1 MAALAQQIL
10 LEVAEKEASY
20 KPVDVVK
27 DLDLEFDIG
36 NLLATDPNPLDA
48 AKLKSESREEYLKE
62 LARDDTQLLINRLFQ
77 LPTERREDV
86 VVAVLPA
93 GTTRIPREKPVPK
106 PKPPT
111 RWSEFAKQKGIKS
124 RKREKLVW
132 DETIKDW
139 RPRYGYKRAQV
150 EKKNNW
156 LIEVPEN
163 KDPMVDY
170 HAELKKK
177 KKERVAKNEYQ
188 RLRNIARNHKAKV
201 PKNLFLPTENLN
213 KDEVSKAVTIAKAAT
228 ASHGKFAGTLKEE
241 KNVKVRRAKRKFESN
256 FGDTRKER
264 DAQLKVFEDMQR
276 KKPKI
281 DVKRAAN
288 QFIHQEEIEAS
299 ENPGRR
305 KAGKKHHGKEK
316 SSKKKGGLNRKGR
329 NRPQNAKHKKG
340 RKKQ

>member
-1 MAALAQQIL
+1 MAALAEQVLQQA
-10 LEVAEKEASY
+10 AEKEASY

-27 DLDLEFDIG
+27 DLDLEIDLG

-48 AKLKSESREEYLKE
+48 TKLKSQSREEYLKE
-62 LARDDTQLLINRLFQ
+62 LARDNTQLLINNLFQ
-77 LPTERREDV
+77 LPTERREDI

-150 EKKNNW
+150 EKQNNW
-156 LIEVPEN
+156 VIEVPEN

-201 PKNLFLPTENLN
+201 PKNLFLPTENLS
-213 KDEVSKAVTIAKAAT
+213 KDEVSKAVTVAKAAT

-256 FGDTRKER
+256 FGDAKKER
-264 DAQLKVFEDMQR
+264 DAQLKVFEEMQR
-276 KKPKI
+276 KKPKL

-288 QFIHQEEIEAS
+288 QFIHQEEVEAS

-305 KAGKKHHGKEK
+305 RKAGQKHHGKEK

-340 RKKQ
+340 RKK